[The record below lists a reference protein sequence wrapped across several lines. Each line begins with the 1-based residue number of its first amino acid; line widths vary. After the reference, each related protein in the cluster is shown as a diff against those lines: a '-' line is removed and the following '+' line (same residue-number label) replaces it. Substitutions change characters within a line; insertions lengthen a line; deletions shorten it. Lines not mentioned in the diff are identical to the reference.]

1 MIFKSGYAAIT
12 GRPNVGKST
21 LLNAL
26 LGMKLSAVSRRP
38 QTTRQRVLGI
48 LNGEGHQIIFL
59 DTPGLLDPKYAM
71 QKALLKIASSSIG
84 QSDVLLFLADS
95 QKGWLDE
102 DWEFLK
108 KYQVKDTMIVLNKID
123 ALPKEELLG
132 LIDRVHKV
140 TGLTDIYPVSA
151 LKGFGL
157 EDLVKGIVSKLP
169 EGKPFYP
176 EDMVTDQ
183 PEKFFV
189 AEIIREKIFEHC
201 GAEVPYATAV
211 VIDEFREQEGRKD
224 VIKAT
229 IWVEK
234 ESQKPILIGKGGH
247 KMKAIGIN
255 ARKQIEEFLERPVF
269 LELFVKVKEGWRERD
284 RDIRELGLG

>member
-1 MIFKSGYAAIT
+1 
-12 GRPNVGKST
+12 
-21 LLNAL
+21 
-26 LGMKLSAVSRRP
+26 
-38 QTTRQRVLGI
+38 
-48 LNGEGHQIIFL
+48 
-59 DTPGLLDPKYAM
+59 M

-211 VIDEFREQEGRKD
+211 VIDEFKEQEGRKD